1 MSTNAFTTSQ
11 HQPQTTA
18 TRGAQRP
25 SCDTDPEGW
34 TLDRGGLPDWLRA
47 IRTCVTACP
56 LIQQCWETRN
66 RLYAESHPAGVIW
79 AGTAYTE
86 TGEPLLTQQRWSSTR
101 TGAAGGRPTHRR
113 RPREQRDLHTVGVV
127 FHRRCV
133 TTGWRFACRR
143 KR

>member
-1 MSTNAFTTSQ
+1 VLTPGPLPPLKKDPAMSTNAFTSSQ
-11 HQPQTTA
+11 HQPQTNPP
-18 TRGAQRP
+18 RGVQRP

-86 TGEPLLTQQRWSSTR
+86 TGEPLLTQQALVEYANW
-101 TGAAGGRPTHRR
+101 RR
-113 RPREQRDLHTVGVV
+113 RRQANPSTPAAR
-127 FHRRCV
+127 
-133 TTGWRFACRR
+133 AA
-143 KR
+143 

>member
-1 MSTNAFTTSQ
+1 MRLSIFNLDRLSLADKCDFRNWCILSVVGSCVDSVDSQTN
-11 HQPQTTA
+11 P
-18 TRGAQRP
+18 TRGVQRP

-86 TGEPLLTQQRWSSTR
+86 TGEPLLTQQALVEYANW
-101 TGAAGGRPTHRR
+101 RR
-113 RPREQRDLHTVGVV
+113 RRQANPSTPAAR
-127 FHRRCV
+127 
-133 TTGWRFACRR
+133 AA
-143 KR
+143 

>member
-1 MSTNAFTTSQ
+1 MLSPPLNTNLKRT
-11 HQPQTTA
+11 QP
-18 TRGAQRP
+18 RGVQRP

-86 TGEPLLTQQRWSSTR
+86 TGEPLLTQQALVEYANWRR
-101 TGAAGGRPTHRR
+101 RRQATHRAG
-113 RPREQRDLHTVGVV
+113 RESS
-127 FHRRCV
+127 V
-133 TTGWRFACRR
+133 TFTQPLVRFYIADA
-143 KR
+143 